1 MCATEAQKISKN
13 TRNPKKMR
21 CDERFGLFQKDVQN
35 KPANLRIGPSV
46 LPRKRGGPPRI
57 EECLGGNTAPEF
69 DEDIVSYYRKIYYEA
84 LDIITNPIT
93 DHFD

>member
-1 MCATEAQKISKN
+1 M
-13 TRNPKKMR
+13 
-21 CDERFGLFQKDVQN
+21 
-35 KPANLRIGPSV
+35 

-57 EECLGGNTAPEF
+57 EECLGGNAAPEF